1 MKKIENLHV
10 EEIICNDNNEL
21 LKKRLKELLVTICYG
36 KEQEESGIINFN
48 EAIEELNRR
57 IETKEDIQKAG
68 MIGELLFHLKSF
80 EIFEAY
86 RHISVY
92 LNKEERSVKKG
103 FDVLLFDGTDIWYT
117 EVKSK
122 TNSFSLNITADHISK
137 IKEAIRDLKEKFY
150 HNDNKNYWLT
160 AKSNIANITSSIL
173 KKQIS
178 KILTREISKDVEKN
192 AISVSAVFNEEI
204 TNIEKNEIEKTL
216 KKETKFFKNLA
227 AVCITN
233 DNYKRIIKILKEME
247 NGI

>member
-10 EEIICNDNNEL
+10 EEIICDDNNEL

-86 RHISVY
+86 KHISVY

-173 KKQIS
+173 KNK
-178 KILTREISKDVEKN
+178 
-192 AISVSAVFNEEI
+192 F
-204 TNIEKNEIEKTL
+204 L
-216 KKETKFFKNLA
+216 K
-227 AVCITN
+227 
-233 DNYKRIIKILKEME
+233 Y
-247 NGI
+247 

>member
-1 MKKIENLHV
+1 M
-10 EEIICNDNNEL
+10 
-21 LKKRLKELLVTICYG
+21 LK
-36 KEQEESGIINFN
+36 
-48 EAIEELNRR
+48 
-57 IETKEDIQKAG
+57 
-68 MIGELLFHLKSF
+68 
-80 EIFEAY
+80 
-86 RHISVY
+86 
-92 LNKEERSVKKG
+92 
-103 FDVLLFDGTDIWYT
+103 
-117 EVKSK
+117 
-122 TNSFSLNITADHISK
+122 
-137 IKEAIRDLKEKFY
+137 
-150 HNDNKNYWLT
+150 
-160 AKSNIANITSSIL
+160 L